1 MSITKIS
8 PDVVDFDSG
17 ITISTADN
25 LDTLTL
31 TSTDADASV
40 GPTLALYRNSS
51 SPADS
56 DIIGSIDFD
65 GRNDN
70 SQDVQYSRIISQI
83 ADASDGTED
92 ATLYVQTIA
101 GGTNQDRITIK
112 SSETVFNEDS
122 SDIDFRVE
130 SDGNANMLV
139 VDGGKNTVAIGADA
153 VDVYSSYA
161 QLNIGSLVT
170 IAGETASGA
179 SKSLQISHNAHL
191 DTDGSWEAI
200 ATDEATNYYQHGG
213 AHVFRSAAATTGG
226 TDIAW
231 TTAGQFNINGLCF
244 GTDTAAANALDDYEE
259 GSFTIGIDG
268 GTIAAGNTTAYY
280 VKVGQMVWW
289 YWYSGGLTI
298 NSASGNATL
307 TQLPFTSNSTGYTLF
322 HYVHGNAV
330 DGNSRGGYVN
340 VSNTNAVFVDDG
352 AVSLATYNGGSLQYI
367 MVMGMLTTDS

>member
-1 MSITKIS
+1 MAITKIS
-8 PDVVDFDSG
+8 PSVVDFDAG

-25 LDTLTL
+25 TTQLPVK
-31 TSTDADASV
+31 STDADANT
-40 GPTLALYRNSS
+40 GPVLNLQRDSGS
-51 SPADS
+51 QADN
-56 DIIGSIDFD
+56 DYIGNIKLQADNDAGEVLDHVSIL
-65 GRNDN
+65 G
-70 SQDVQYSRIISQI
+70 QI
-83 ADASDGTED
+83 VDASDGTED
-92 ATLYVQTIA
+92 AKLTTYVLTA
-101 GGTNQDRITIK
+101 G
-112 SSETVFNEDS
+112 TVRNALEINPTEIVINEDS
-122 SDIDFRVE
+122 IDRDFRVE

-139 VDGGKNTVAIGADA
+139 VDAGKNAVGIGGSPQDF
-153 VDVYSSYA
+153 YTGYA
-161 QLNIGSLVT
+161 QLSIGGL
-170 IAGETASGA
+170 AGFAAETASSAGR
-179 SKSLQISHNAHL
+179 SLHISQNAHL

-200 ATDEATNYYQHGG
+200 ATDEASNYYQHNG

-231 TTAGQFNINGLCF
+231 TTAGQFNTNGLCF